1 MRATAGPARAS
12 HATGDDPVFGRW
24 IDYFADNRARHAA
37 IEADVDWDRP
47 ARLPDDVRIALVR
60 SFQRFELGEGGD
72 GEHLLRKASRCS
84 PAQQEAL
91 RMLVAEE
98 QLHSELF
105 KRGLQHLGAA
115 TRHGHWSDHAFTFL
129 RRSLGLRTE
138 LALFLAAEA
147 VAMPYFV
154 ALSQSGPDAV
164 IQAIGTR
171 IARDEERHLAFQIE
185 QLRRGFAATPTAGK
199 ALILAAWWCTAV
211 AAATVVAVDHRGA
224 LRTCGLRARSYWRSA
239 LRSFRLAA
247 ASTLAEPVER

>member
-1 MRATAGPARAS
+1 MSATADRPSRSPATA
-12 HATGDDPVFGRW
+12 DDRVFERW
-24 IDYFADNRARHAA
+24 IAHFADNQARHAA
-37 IEADVDWDRP
+37 IEAAVDWDTP
-47 ARLPDDVRIALVR
+47 AALPDAVRIALVR

-72 GEHLLRKASRCS
+72 GEHLLRKASDCS
-84 PAQQEAL
+84 PAHQEAL

-105 KRGLQHLGAA
+105 KRGLQHLDAA
-115 TRHGHWSDHAFTFL
+115 PLRGHWSDRVFTLL

-154 ALSQSGPDAV
+154 VLSRSGPDEV

-171 IARDEERHLAFQIE
+171 IALDEEHHVAFQIE
-185 QLRRGFAATPTAGK
+185 QLRLGFAAAPAAGK
-199 ALILAAWWCTAV
+199 ALLFTVWWLVAV
-211 AAATVVAVDHRGA
+211 AAATVVAVDHRAA
-224 LRTCGLRARSYWRSA
+224 LRACGLRAGSYWGSA

-247 ASTLAEPVER
+247 ASTFA